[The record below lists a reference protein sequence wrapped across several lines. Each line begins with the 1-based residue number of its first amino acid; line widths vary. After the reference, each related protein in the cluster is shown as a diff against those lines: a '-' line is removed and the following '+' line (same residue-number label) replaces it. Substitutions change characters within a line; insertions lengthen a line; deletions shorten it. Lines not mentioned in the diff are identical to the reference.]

1 MSISYGGGREFFDIL
16 ESRISSP
23 QIVRRMHFDNVNK
36 DRHFDYGDE
45 YNSNALIF
53 YKISYVIKRAYNPFD
68 RCASAQILIKKDR
81 KK

>member
-1 MSISYGGGREFFDIL
+1 
-16 ESRISSP
+16 
-23 QIVRRMHFDNVNK
+23 MHFDNVNK